1 VDLIDDNVDLAIR
14 ITDRPPA
21 GLVGRQLLT
30 IDHMLCATPQYLAE
44 HGTPTH
50 PHDLLNHSCIYLGE
64 TPSDAR
70 WKFKK
75 GTKAVTVGVRG
86 RYAANHTGVRL
97 GAVLQHIGIGSL
109 PYFTARYALEQGL
122 IVQVLPD
129 WTFLASYH
137 GGAWLLHSP
146 TRYLPPKLRVLI
158 DYLVE
163 CLEKEPT
170 LSKPG
175 KMSGSIRGAAEYELP
190 ESDGLL

>member
-1 VDLIDDNVDLAIR
+1 
-14 ITDRPPA
+14 
-21 GLVGRQLLT
+21 
-30 IDHMLCATPQYLAE
+30 M
-44 HGTPTH
+44 
-50 PHDLLNHSCIYLGE
+50 
-64 TPSDAR
+64 
-70 WKFKK
+70 
-75 GTKAVTVGVRG
+75 RG

-129 WTFLASYH
+129 WTFQASAYQ

-146 TRYLPPKLRVLI
+146 TRYMPPKLRVLI

-163 CLEKEPT
+163 CLEREPT

-175 KMSGSIRGAAEYELP
+175 SGVSGKVTAEYELP